1 MASSLRFPYVFPLFS
16 LLLCL
21 GIAGCSDDSGV
32 PPVVAGGTP
41 APVGGTPPPSPPP
54 PPLPGPAASKIG
66 HVFIVILEN
75 ETSSVTFG
83 PMSPAPYLSKTL
95 PAMGAYLQNYY
106 GIAHNS
112 NGNYT
117 AMISGQGVNIDQ
129 QADCQVYSDFI
140 TTTAATAPN
149 GQFVGQGC
157 VFPTGVRSLPD
168 QLEAAK
174 LSWKGYF
181 EDMGN
186 DPARDTATCA
196 RPALNG
202 QDKTQTAT
210 ATDQYAARHN
220 PFIYFHS
227 IIDDQARC
235 DAHVVSIKPLDA
247 DLAAIEKTPNF
258 SLIVPNLC
266 HDAHDATCVSGETPG
281 GLGAA
286 DNYLKT
292 LVPKILASP
301 AFQKDGL
308 LIITFDESSGFAGNQ
323 ADSSACCGETVGPNT
338 PFPGIT
344 GLGGGKTGAVLL
356 SPFILPGT
364 VSTTD
369 YNHYSLLK
377 TLEDIFGLPYLG
389 YAGQAGLSE
398 FGTEVCT
405 NRSRGCL
412 P

>member
-1 MASSLRFPYVFPLFS
+1 MPFSSLTRPLIRS
-16 LLLCL
+16 ALLS
-21 GIAGCSDDSGV
+21 IAAVLAACGDSTG
-32 PPVVAGGTP
+32 PASGTISSGPGGT
-41 APVGGTPPPSPPP
+41 ALPVPS
-54 PPLPGPAASKIG
+54 STKIG
-66 HVFIVILEN
+66 HVFIVMLEN

-95 PAMGAYLQNYY
+95 PSMGAFLANYY

-117 AMISGQGVNIDQ
+117 AMISGQGVNVVQ
-129 QADCQVYSDFI
+129 QSDCQIYQDFV

-149 GQFVGQGC
+149 GQYVGQGC
-157 VFPTGVRSLPD
+157 VFPAAVQTLPD
-168 QLEAAK
+168 QLDAAK
-174 LSWKGYF
+174 LTWKGYF

-186 DPARDTATCA
+186 TPAREAATCA
-196 RPALNG
+196 HPALNA
-202 QDKTQTAT
+202 QDNTQAAT

-247 DLAAIEKTPNF
+247 DLASIATTPNL
-258 SLIVPNLC
+258 SYIVPNLC
-266 HDAHDATCVSGETPG
+266 HDAHDATCASGETPG

-286 DNYLKT
+286 DNYLKV
-292 LVPKILASP
+292 LIPKILASP

-323 ADSSACCGETVGPNT
+323 SDSSACCGETVGPNT

-364 VSTTD
+364 VSMTD
-369 YNHYSLLK
+369 YNHFSLLK

-389 YAGQAGLSE
+389 YAGQAGLAD
-398 FGTEVCT
+398 FGTDVCT
-405 NRSRGCL
+405 NRVGGCV